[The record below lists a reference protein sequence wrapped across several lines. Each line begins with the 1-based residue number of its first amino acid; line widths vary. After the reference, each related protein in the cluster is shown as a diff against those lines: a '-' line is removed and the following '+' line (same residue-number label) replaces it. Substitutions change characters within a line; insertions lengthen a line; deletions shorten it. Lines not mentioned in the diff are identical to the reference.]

1 MPGTWDHGKVRDWR
15 KLHNVG
21 DDAFPKG
28 SPEDIEGDW
37 QFCITQA
44 LAMRM
49 STIGIW
55 KITEDNVDKVFAR
68 SHIVDKLHGT
78 SLYLWDEEKQEHGDY
93 CLRLAD
99 IERRIGMT
107 ASAETLTDAAFKRKI
122 ADELLKQAEKELRRQ
137 KAKVAA

>member
-21 DDAFPKG
+21 DDAFPKD
-28 SPEDIEGDW
+28 SPEDAEGTW
-37 QFCITQA
+37 QFHITTA
-44 LAMRM
+44 IAMRM

-55 KITEDNVDKVFAR
+55 KITADNVDKVFTR

-78 SLYLWDEEKQEHGDY
+78 SLYLWDEEKGEHGDY
-93 CLRLAD
+93 FISYAD

-107 ASAETLTDAAFKRKI
+107 ASAETLTDAAFRRKI
-122 ADELLKQAEKELRRQ
+122 ADELLKQADKELSKQ
-137 KAKVAA
+137 KVKVAA